1 MYMNATE
8 VILEQL
14 QQLVE
19 HLNMTNSQKDKLRV
33 LHDELNPN
41 TARLIRY
48 VYSPYITFGVT
59 SKSVVK
65 STVKHETSGSASSLD
80 LFELLD
86 QLSTRTLSGN
96 TALEHINKLIQD
108 HPSYK
113 DLILNIIDK
122 DLKIRLGATLF
133 NKVFDVCGYELIPSF
148 SVALCNKYDEK
159 LVDDY
164 SEWYASRKLDGCR
177 CIVIKDGTNV
187 KAYSR
192 QGKEFETLSVLL
204 DDIRTIP
211 MDKVVFDGE
220 ICIVDEQGNEDFQ
233 TIMKY
238 IKRKNYTIPHPMYK
252 VFDMMTCDDFNCGF
266 SLTKFSIRYLQ
277 LSTLMNGLKL
287 QHVSLVKQER
297 LKNKEDLAQK
307 MLRADEQGWEGL
319 VIRRDVGYEGLRTK
333 NMLKVKNFYDDEYEV
348 IGVETGTMRVLSD
361 GVMTDTDVMT
371 NVIINHKGYQVS
383 VGSGFTIEQRQHY
396 FKHPEDIIGKMITVK
411 YFEETKNQHDGIS
424 LRFPT
429 VKYIYEHGR
438 SI

>member
-1 MYMNATE
+1 MYMNTTGI
-8 VILEQL
+8 ILEQL

-19 HLNMTNSQKDKLRV
+19 HLNTTNSQKDKLSV
-33 LHDELNPN
+33 LQNELNQD

-59 SKSVVK
+59 SKSVI
-65 STVKHETSGSASSLD
+65 KHETSGSASSLD

-122 DLKIRLGATLF
+122 DLKIRLGVTLI
-133 NKVFDVCGYELIPSF
+133 NKVFDISGYELIPSF

-159 LVDDY
+159 LVEDY

-177 CIVIKDGTNV
+177 CIVIKDGASV

-211 MDKVVFDGE
+211 MERVVFDGE

-252 VFDMMTCDDFNCGF
+252 VFDMMTCEDFNYGF

-277 LSTLMNGLKL
+277 LSTLMNGHKL

-297 LKNKEDLAQK
+297 LKSKEDLEQK

-319 VIRRDVGYEGLRTK
+319 VIRKDVGYEGLRTK

-348 IGVETGTMRVLSD
+348 LDVENGKMQVLVD
-361 GVMTDTDVMT
+361 GKMQERDVLA
-371 NVIINHKGYQVS
+371 NVVINHKGYRVC

-396 FKHPEDIIGKMITVK
+396 FKHPEDIIGKTITVK
-411 YFEETKNQHDGIS
+411 YFEETKNQQDGIS

-429 VKYIYEHGR
+429 VKYIYENGR